1 MVSSLMNR
9 GLQKIWVAIMKFMAC
24 WCFLLLALVML
35 GLGIWQW
42 YFSQEA
48 WGTALVFSVLIPAAG
63 LYFFVNYPL
72 MEQDLIKKKNQQIRQ
87 EMEKA
92 GIRVTGEILS
102 GKYMNGG
109 KVHLDHCYLTV
120 QYEVDGES
128 VIARNLGVIIDI
140 EQLHL
145 GVGLDAYGRG
155 NDVSLLVNRNRP
167 QRALIL

>member
-9 GLQKIWVAIMKFMAC
+9 GLPKIWAAIMKFMAR

-72 MEQDLIKKKNQQIRQ
+72 MEQDLIKKKNQRIRQ
-87 EMEKA
+87 EMGQA

-102 GKYMNGG
+102 GKYMTGG

-145 GVGLDAYGRG
+145 GVGLDAYSRG
-155 NDVSLLVNRNRP
+155 NDVLLLVNRNIP
-167 QRALIL
+167 GQALIL